1 VTRLY
6 VVPVGDD
13 WIQRFNDTV
22 TSPVSVPVEAPE
34 DLQKQTEARIWGTTD
49 GNQKRTFFEE
59 METGDPLLFY
69 NDGDFFAAGRVGAA
83 FENPSV
89 GDALWDNPDSR
100 FIYTVTDY
108 QEISVDRGRIAQ
120 LLGYE
125 DNWVPYRFLRVS
137 QDAVSSLLRE
147 YNSIEEAFQD
157 FHNGGTIDPPDTGE
171 DDDDPREHTEIQWLL
186 IQLGLRH
193 GYDVYV
199 ATNDKNRTYN
209 GNRLGDDCV
218 ENLNLPGFSAAAT
231 RIIKYVDVIWL
242 QDDFIVKMF
251 EVESTTSIYSGI
263 LRMTDFMVKVPNIAV
278 DMHIVAPDDDEDKVR
293 EEINRP
299 TFQHVLKPADHCT
312 LRSLSFNDIRNTHD
326 TVEQAGPL
334 QDVF

>member
-22 TSPVSVPVEAPE
+22 ASPVSVPVEAPE

-69 NDGDFFAAGRVGAA
+69 NDGEFFAAGRVGAA
-83 FENPSV
+83 FENPSI
-89 GDALWDNPDSR
+89 GDALWDNPDSQ

-108 QEISVDRGRIAQ
+108 QEISVDRERIAQ

-157 FHNGGTIDPPDTGE
+157 FHNGGTMTHQTLVKTMTICENTPKFSGYSSNSASDT
-171 DDDDPREHTEIQWLL
+171 
-186 IQLGLRH
+186 
-193 GYDVYV
+193 
-199 ATNDKNRTYN
+199 AMTY
-209 GNRLGDDCV
+209 
-218 ENLNLPGFSAAAT
+218 
-231 RIIKYVDVIWL
+231 
-242 QDDFIVKMF
+242 
-251 EVESTTSIYSGI
+251 TSP
-263 LRMTDFMVKVPNIAV
+263 RMTKTARTTETDSVMTALRTSTSPGSVPPPHASSNTSTSSGYKTISSSRCSRSK
-278 DMHIVAPDDDEDKVR
+278 APR
-293 EEINRP
+293 AS
-299 TFQHVLKPADHCT
+299 TAA
-312 LRSLSFNDIRNTHD
+312 SS
-326 TVEQAGPL
+326 A
-334 QDVF
+334 